1 MSLSFLQWK
10 MRCCQLIV
18 FSNIGKKVVFTLKK
32 TTFSH
37 LRKHALS
44 FGVSGNPDVQSGK
57 TSLLTL
63 KVQHQ
68 LKMFPK

>member
-1 MSLSFLQWK
+1 MSLSFL
-10 MRCCQLIV
+10 M
-18 FSNIGKKVVFTLKK
+18 FSNIEKKVVFTFKK

-37 LRKHALS
+37 LRKLALC

-57 TSLLTL
+57 TRSPTL